1 MLERIQQLLQ
11 FLISAVRYDTS
22 PDQSY
27 CKRFLKKG
35 ICLHILFLREYH
47 DLPAFDTSL
56 FLRFR
61 YLKNLASYD
70 VDKEHPA
77 GEGVSP
83 ANEPEDAEL
92 YDGDGESEKVSKP
105 QDRYFEVV
113 EVTKQICDIAP
124 KYAPKQFKVVLE
136 TLKEFEK
143 LIRTNGIDDN
153 VLKFLKSHNSYNLIL
168 KASQT
173 EDTQDS
179 FEVPTNTDYQQSH
192 NTGTQSGNSNNPDM
206 QDTETHTTRTNNQD
220 THTTNAEN
228 QDTPEQ
234 GTQDQGTQDQG
245 THDASTQDEEDDV
258 NMFYQD
264 MNNSIQA
271 EDVEDMWDAADSE
284 EHEMDSPGLL
294 SRGRS
299 MVSGIIPNMS
309 SQLPGSPRLP
319 SQLPKSSS
327 LEPGLSSQ
335 ESSPP
340 RPFSHTSG
348 PSPHVPVYSSQ
359 PPGPSS
365 GVPVPELFRLP
376 KTPVQSKT
384 YSNATNVQ
392 NKASPRTPIHK
403 RANVNKTPWPRSP
416 FPDTPGL
423 SRQAKRKETSS
434 SPAQPHLQR
443 LKKTVLYPP
452 NLIESFK
459 LKSAENS
466 KNNVETGAVLAGFF
480 NKEKSAWVISDLIF
494 PKQTGTPTYY
504 TETDGNTYGTYI
516 IQKKMTQLGT
526 IHTYPFRGMS
536 KLLLL
541 WCTLLVMKLLHSSP

>member
-1 MLERIQQLLQ
+1 MIVKVIDRRYLQRAIVSFNETVRIRHEEGRYDEALQ
-11 FLISAVRYDTS
+11 EASFHLNPLGMDQYHKCTVELAKRREKLDVIIEDDEGRENPIVVAISEKDQNVEEPVRYDTS
-22 PDQSY
+22 PDQGY

-83 ANEPEDAEL
+83 ANEPEDDEL
-92 YDGDGESEKVSKP
+92 YDGDGVSEKASKP

-153 VLKFLKSHNSYNLIL
+153 VLKFLKSPNSYNLIL

-179 FEVPTNTDYQQSH
+179 FEVPTNTEYQQSH

-234 GTQDQGTQDQG
+234 GTQDQGT
-245 THDASTQDEEDDV
+245 HDASTQDEEDDV

-284 EHEMDSPGLL
+284 EHEMESPGLP

-327 LEPGLSSQ
+327 FEPGLSSQ
-335 ESSPP
+335 DLLLQGHFLAHLVHLLMSLCILLS
-340 RPFSHTSG
+340 
-348 PSPHVPVYSSQ
+348 
-359 PPGPSS
+359 
-365 GVPVPELFRLP
+365 LP
-376 KTPVQSKT
+376 
-384 YSNATNVQ
+384 
-392 NKASPRTPIHK
+392 
-403 RANVNKTPWPRSP
+403 
-416 FPDTPGL
+416 D
-423 SRQAKRKETSS
+423 
-434 SPAQPHLQR
+434 HLQGCQCQSCSGCR
-443 LKKTVLYPP
+443 KHRYKARHILMLPTCR
-452 NLIESFK
+452 IK
-459 LKSAENS
+459 LHQ
-466 KNNVETGAVLAGFF
+466 G
-480 NKEKSAWVISDLIF
+480 
-494 PKQTGTPTYY
+494 
-504 TETDGNTYGTYI
+504 
-516 IQKKMTQLGT
+516 
-526 IHTYPFRGMS
+526 
-536 KLLLL
+536 LLF
-541 WCTLLVMKLLHSSP
+541 TREHM